1 MVKSVTAA
9 NVDRDRLRRGISDK
23 YTEVALEPEKGFHF
37 HTGQP
42 LADMLGY
49 ARDQYAHLPAGTI
62 DSFGFLPVAL
72 IGSGLIGI
80 GAAVLLVLV
89 ARRRMGL
96 D

>member
-1 MVKSVTAA
+1 
-9 NVDRDRLRRGISDK
+9 
-23 YTEVALEPEKGFHF
+23 
-37 HTGQP
+37 
-42 LADMLGY
+42 
-49 ARDQYAHLPAGTI
+49 
-62 DSFGFLPVAL
+62 VAL

>member
-1 MVKSVTAA
+1 VAVTVAGSDA
-9 NVDRDRLRRGISDK
+9 SASGPADLRL
-23 YTEVALEPEKGFHF
+23 TVALTYGAGIGERRK
-37 HTGQP
+37 
-42 LADMLGY
+42 
-49 ARDQYAHLPAGTI
+49 AGTI